1 LLYNSISRRREGGER
16 RRNGGR
22 WFWWERGRGMGGG
35 SWGMGM
41 LPVGADGMNAKQR
54 KTKEKRTSFFR
65 SY

>member
-1 LLYNSISRRREGGER
+1 
-16 RRNGGR
+16 
-22 WFWWERGRGMGGG
+22 MGGG

-41 LPVGADGMNAKQR
+41 LSVGADGMNAKQG